1 MRALSLVVLPDH
13 ATWDLLPYLHKT
25 LWAVIGRSW
34 AR

>member
-1 MRALSLVVLPDH
+1 MRALSLVVLPDR
-13 ATWDLLPYLHKT
+13 ATWDLLPYLHET